1 MKENR
6 QGRERWID
14 CARGIAII
22 LVVLGHID
30 LGQNPLCKWISS
42 FHVPVF
48 FVLSGVLVAMKDA
61 YAGQPIK
68 QVIVHKAKQLLYPF
82 LTFSLMAMLYYC
94 LCGRVDRAVQV
105 IYYTVTL
112 DGFSALWFLPAMWMA
127 ECMLL
132 VLLRSKIANWL
143 GTAVLVAGTTVYSA
157 LQYYVI
163 GGAVTLDT
171 GILFL
176 ILNGLCRAGIGAV
189 LMMAGYQGYQYAMR
203 IKTKRSRWA
212 VTLAFMLVG
221 WFCGQLNGMADLH
234 YCIQFNPVLYYLAA
248 LLQAGGLIMLC
259 ALLIRR
265 CCILEFF
272 GRNSLIVMATHYV
285 LPLINLAQG
294 ILMHA
299 GTGMR
304 YVDDLLVCA
313 LVLVMEVGVILLVNR
328 YLPFMLRIPQKR

>member
-1 MKENR
+1 MKNA

-14 CARGIAII
+14 CARGMAII
-22 LVVLGHID
+22 LVVLGHVD

-48 FVLSGVLVAMKDA
+48 FVLSGVLVAIKDA
-61 YAGQPIK
+61 YAGRPLK
-68 QVIVHKAKQLLYPF
+68 QVVVHKAKQLLYPF
-82 LTFSLMAMLYYC
+82 FTFSLMAALYYC
-94 LCGRVDRAVQV
+94 LCGRADRAVQV

-112 DGFSALWFLPAMWMA
+112 DGFNALWFLPAMWMA

-132 VLLRSKIANWL
+132 VLLRSKMADWL
-143 GTAVLVAGTTVYSA
+143 GTAVLVVGTTVYSA

-163 GGAVTLDT
+163 GGAVTPDT

-189 LMMAGYQGYQYAMR
+189 LMMAGYKGYSYAIRM
-203 IKTKRSRWA
+203 KTKRGRWA
-212 VTLAFMLVG
+212 VMLAFMLVG
-221 WFCGQLNGMADLH
+221 WLCGQLNGMPDLH
-234 YCIQFNPVLYYLAA
+234 YCILFNPVLYYLAA

-259 ALLIRR
+259 AFFIRR
-265 CCILEFF
+265 CGVLEFF

-285 LPLINLAQG
+285 LPLIGLAQAV
-294 ILMHA
+294 LARA

-304 YVDDLLVCA
+304 YVDDLLACA
-313 LVLVMEVGVILLVNR
+313 LVLVMEVSVIWLVNR
-328 YLPFMLRIPQKR
+328 CLPFMLRIPPKR